1 MGRPAGYQWKP
12 LGLDTDPV
20 PGDPARVSEEAA
32 HLAAEAEVISQQVA
46 ALRRIAANGTEVGKH
61 AEVIRSKAGDVAGQ
75 LEILEARYR
84 KVSTI
89 LRSWV
94 PDLEKAQAMSVQALD
109 QAEQPYAKLH
119 QTVALPSGSNLTAQ
133 QKQQVKDYHNSM
145 NQAQN
150 ELNAAM
156 ALLNRATS
164 LRDSSGGH
172 HADLINKACD
182 DGMRDHHS
190 FWGDLTGWIGGAWH
204 WVEGA
209 ADWVADHWV
218 EILKDVCTVLEA
230 IATILAIIA
239 LFIPGLDIIV
249 ILGIAA
255 TALALAGRAT
265 LAATGHGSWFDVALD
280 AFALLT
286 FGTGKILGS
295 ALKGTFESTEAVAK
309 TLVTAERDA
318 TALGKVGNVLHA
330 ASDMVDSSSVV
341 KASVSFL
348 DRIGLRGL
356 SEGLTSAAGK
366 FSGTL
371 EKLSGIALE
380 KAAPSIE
387 TTLKAVDTEVKPMET
402 ALYGGE
408 KESLL
413 LTRKM
418 GLIAERFPESQQIAE
433 LGARFNTLLNFQR
446 GVFGAA
452 NAADQW
458 EHWVNGVQ
466 WYGNDGETP
475 VLDLHLP
482 HTQFYRDFKES
493 WTTEGG
499 IFSSR

>member
-12 LGLDTDPV
+12 LGLDADPV
-20 PGDPARVSEEAA
+20 PGEPAQISQEAA
-32 HLAAEAEVISQQVA
+32 HLATEAEIISQQVA
-46 ALRRIAANGTEVGKH
+46 TLRQIAANGTEVGKH
-61 AEVIRSKAGDVAGQ
+61 ADTIRSKAGDLAGQ
-75 LEILEARYR
+75 LEILAVRYR

-89 LRSWV
+89 LQGWI

-133 QKQQVKDYHNSM
+133 QKQQVQDYHNSM

-164 LRDSSGGH
+164 LRDSSGSH
-172 HADLINKACD
+172 HADMINSACN

-190 FWGDLTGWIGGAWH
+190 LWGDLTGWMSDAWH

-218 EILKDVCTVLEA
+218 EILKDLCTVLEA

-265 LAATGHGSWFDVALD
+265 LAATGHGSWMDVALD

-286 FGTGKILGS
+286 FGTGKILGNMMKGVFS
-295 ALKGTFESTEAVAK
+295 ATEDAGKV
-309 TLVTAERDA
+309 LVQAERDA
-318 TALGKVGNVLHA
+318 STLGKLGNVLHM
-330 ASDMVDSSSVV
+330 ASDMVDNSSVV

-356 SEGLTSAAGK
+356 SEGITSAAGK
-366 FSGTL
+366 LSGSL

-380 KAAPSIE
+380 KASPSLA
-387 TTLKAVDTEVKPMET
+387 TTLKEAGTEIRPLET

-408 KESLL
+408 EESLMM
-413 LTRKM
+413 TRKM
-418 GLIAERFPESQQIAE
+418 ALIAQRFPESQQIAE
-433 LGARFNTLLNFQR
+433 LGARFNTYLNIQR
-446 GVFGAA
+446 GVFASA
-452 NAADQW
+452 NVADQW
-458 EHWVNGVQ
+458 DHWVGGIQ
-466 WYGNDGETP
+466 WYGNNEETP
-475 VLDLHLP
+475 VVNLHLP
-482 HTQFYRDFKES
+482 GTEFYRDFKES
-493 WTTEGG
+493 WKTAGG
-499 IFSSR
+499 IF